1 MGTLK
6 YVFTKVTSTLMLH
19 FAAIKV
25 KKHLWWELDVLTFQ
39 CQVNCWRVDLWTIK
53 GMSPGSSTI
62 TLFQI
67 PAHHLIFLFGLFSL
81 LQSLVPGYKLT
92 KSDHKRT
99 LNYSIISYNNIIT
112 NETEKD
118 IKINGEWN
126 QSVIGWTLYPLSYG
140 YHIWWTGHLDTWL
153 CILQVQWRLTKA
165 KHYITHI
172 MQAHW

>member
-1 MGTLK
+1 M
-6 YVFTKVTSTLMLH
+6 
-19 FAAIKV
+19 
-25 KKHLWWELDVLTFQ
+25 
-39 CQVNCWRVDLWTIK
+39 CWRWRRVDLWTIK

-81 LQSLVPGYKLT
+81 LRSLVPGYQLT

-126 QSVIGWTLYPLSYG
+126 QSVIWAMGTTYGEQVTWTLDFAFCKYSGDLPKPSTISRTSCK
-140 YHIWWTGHLDTWL
+140 HIG
-153 CILQVQWRLTKA
+153 R
-165 KHYITHI
+165 
-172 MQAHW
+172 

>member
-1 MGTLK
+1 M
-6 YVFTKVTSTLMLH
+6 
-19 FAAIKV
+19 
-25 KKHLWWELDVLTFQ
+25 
-39 CQVNCWRVDLWTIK
+39 CWRWRRVDLWTIK

-81 LQSLVPGYKLT
+81 LRSLVPGYQLT
-92 KSDHKRT
+92 KSDNKRT
-99 LNYSIISYNNIIT
+99 LNYSVISYNNIIT

-153 CILQVQWRLTKA
+153 CILQVQHLQTYQSQA
-165 KHYITHI
+165 LYHTHHASTLVGSLHAI
-172 MQAHW
+172 IIYW

>member
-1 MGTLK
+1 MCWRFNVRLIN
-6 YVFTKVTSTLMLH
+6 Y
-19 FAAIKV
+19 
-25 KKHLWWELDVLTFQ
+25 
-39 CQVNCWRVDLWTIK
+39 CWRVDLWTIK

-67 PAHHLIFLFGLFSL
+67 PAHHLIFLFDLFSL
-81 LQSLVPGYKLT
+81 LQSLVPGYQLT

-126 QSVIGWTLYPLSYG
+126 QSAIGWTLYPLSYG

-153 CILQVQWRLTKA
+153 CILQDISTVETYQS
-165 KHYITHI
+165 
-172 MQAHW
+172 QALYHAHHASTLVGSVHAIIIYW

>member
-1 MGTLK
+1 MSLLQSILCGHIKICFYKSDIYTHAAFGSNK
-6 YVFTKVTSTLMLH
+6 SKETSVMRT
-19 FAAIKV
+19 
-25 KKHLWWELDVLTFQ
+25 LDVLTFQ

-140 YHIWWTGHLDTWL
+140 YHIW
-153 CILQVQWRLTKA
+153 
-165 KHYITHI
+165 
-172 MQAHW
+172 